1 MMMMMR
7 GVGLLSGC
15 DFDDESESSSPSSFF
30 VEHSSVSLSLFSG
43 STHHRSVSSRGIDDD
58 DDDMK

>member
-1 MMMMMR
+1 MMMR

-15 DFDDESESSSPSSFF
+15 DFDDESSSPSFF

-43 STHHRSVSSRGIDDD
+43 SPTHHRSVVSRGIDDD
-58 DDDMK
+58 DDDDMK